1 MRLRLKEN
9 PREWQKFTAAI
20 CMACGVAAT
29 LCWRRH
35 ILSQTAYLLV
45 LALPVTV
52 LVTCLVRPRWY
63 RGFYRGGMTV
73 SFAIGQAMGQVLLAL
88 LFLCALTPLAIV
100 VRSLG
105 KDPLKVNPNPGAST
119 YWQAARPAN
128 EFDRE
133 F

>member
-35 ILSQTAYLLV
+35 VLGQTAYLLV
-45 LALPVTV
+45 LALPLTV
-52 LVTCLVRPRWY
+52 LLTCLVRPRWY

-73 SFAIGQAMGQVLLAL
+73 SFTIGQAMGQVLLAL
-88 LFLCALTPLAIV
+88 LFLFALTPLAIV
-100 VRSLG
+100 LRLLG
-105 KDPLKVNPNPGAST
+105 KDPLKIKRDIHAAT
-119 YWQAARPAN
+119 YWQAARPGD